1 MVDQSETPKILDEI
15 AKKTSRKSSRP
26 KGKGRAGFVF
36 LLLLT
41 LSVTAGVAYLGY
53 QLWLLTE
60 DVNQLRADN
69 GELSGSMTDLM
80 EQANRL
86 ATDYQAMSAALA
98 NIDADQLSTEY
109 TQLGV
114 RINQLAEENAQLK
127 TDMENQSSS
136 VEVLQSQNARLQQI
150 QNQLAQADPE
160 IVIDNTGVAE
170 VEQRLNSRISQLNTQ
185 ISQMQQLVQLQQ
197 SSGTEAHFYLLEA
210 EHLLRISNQKLQLD
224 NDLPGALSVLQS
236 VAELLADNGESDSEL
251 GQRLDQDRLA
261 LSSAEAV
268 DLEGLY
274 HRVDQLL
281 ARFNTLMLANS
292 LSQSL
297 PDLQPVNASGPSVP
311 STASNLEPAGFWSSS
326 MEFLNSVF
334 VWRRWEE
341 TPDAMLPVVQDSFTK
356 QNLYLWLEHAKLA
369 LLTRNQERFLESI
382 ENCEAW
388 LSYYMIADDEASQSV
403 MAELQALSL
412 INIRPELPNV
422 SGSLALVRQLIE
434 QSSL

>member
-1 MVDQSETPKILDEI
+1 
-15 AKKTSRKSSRP
+15 
-26 KGKGRAGFVF
+26 
-36 LLLLT
+36 
-41 LSVTAGVAYLGY
+41 
-53 QLWLLTE
+53 
-60 DVNQLRADN
+60 
-69 GELSGSMTDLM
+69 
-80 EQANRL
+80 
-86 ATDYQAMSAALA
+86 MSAALA
-98 NIDADQLSTEY
+98 NIDADQLSTDY
-109 TQLGV
+109 AQLSARV
-114 RINQLAEENAQLK
+114 NQLAEENAQLR
-127 TDMENQSSS
+127 TNMENQSSS

-150 QNQLAQADPE
+150 QNQLAEADPE
-160 IVIDNTGVAE
+160 IVIDNTGAAE

-185 ISQMQQLVQLQQ
+185 ISQLQQ
-197 SSGTEAHFYLLEA
+197 TSGAESYFYLLEA

-224 NDLPGALSVLQS
+224 SDVLGALSVLQS
-236 VAELLADNGESDSEL
+236 VAELLADNGESASEL

-261 LSSAEAV
+261 LESTQAV
-268 DLEGLY
+268 DLESLY
-274 HRVDQLL
+274 HRINQLL
-281 ARFNTLMLANS
+281 PQFNSLMLSNS

-297 PDLQPVNASGPSVP
+297 PDLQPVTASGPSGL
-311 STASNLEPAGFWSSS
+311 STASNLEPTGFWNSS
-326 MEFLNSVF
+326 MDFLNSVF

-341 TPDAMLPVVQDSFTK
+341 TPDAMLPAVQDTFTK

-369 LLTRNQERFLESI
+369 LLTRNQDHFLESI